1 MRSSR
6 PCEGPAGDASERGSR
21 LTGRTRPPGR
31 PQPPEGVFVY
41 RHPIEV
47 RYGDTDALGH
57 INNAVYISY
66 FEAARAGYH
75 ARVTGHPFG
84 TGPDAARTTFVIAD
98 ARITYRVPA
107 FFGEPIVVEARVSWV
122 SRSAFGMEY
131 RVVSEGGPIAPARLV
146 ADGATTQVMFDL
158 VRGRPT
164 RVRAELLEAVERF
177 EGHPL
182 PRR

>member
-1 MRSSR
+1 
-6 PCEGPAGDASERGSR
+6 
-21 LTGRTRPPGR
+21 
-31 PQPPEGVFVY
+31 
-41 RHPIEV
+41 V

-57 INNAVYISY
+57 INHAVYIAY

-98 ARITYRVPA
+98 AHITYRVPA
-107 FFGEPIVVEARVSWV
+107 FFGEPVVCEARVSWV

-131 RVVSEGGPIAPARLV
+131 RVVSEGGPIAAARLV
-146 ADGATTQVMFDL
+146 ADGGTTQVMYDL

-164 RVRAELLEAVERF
+164 RMIRSCWTLWNGSRAAPSRVDPEART
-177 EGHPL
+177 GPAPATDGASTRPTCRRTR
-182 PRR
+182 PRCSAPIR